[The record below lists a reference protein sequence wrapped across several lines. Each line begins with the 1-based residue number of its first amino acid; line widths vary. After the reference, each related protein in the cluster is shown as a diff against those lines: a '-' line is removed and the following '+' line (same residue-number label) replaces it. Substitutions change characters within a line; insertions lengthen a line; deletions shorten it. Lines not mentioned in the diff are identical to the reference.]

1 MSKYILCI
9 KTEPVT
15 TGEDVTCMYVYAGPS
30 YQARDPYIYQSIQ
43 CWTDPHYGRLPGS
56 GPTSSMRIR
65 IQEVKKLK
73 TGSWKQGWAGRR
85 KKKFFLNLSIFPIK
99 VTKDLLKIILK
110 ICLIYSNSYPM
121 HGRVEWF
128 VFFLDFQNWENCCR
142 SDIFVEVHCQK
153 NRHLWRSFHIQKIT
167 AALKINVFYICKYLY
182 FTLISYAMH

>member
-85 KKKFFLNLSIFPIK
+85 KKKFFLNLSIFSII
-99 VTKDLLKIILK
+99 VTKDLLEIILK
-110 ICLIYSNSYPM
+110 NCLIYSNSYPM

-128 VFFLDFQNWENCCR
+128 VFFVRFSKLGKLLPIRHICR
-142 SDIFVEVHCQK
+142 SSLPKKSASLTKFSHSKNHCGLK
-153 NRHLWRSFHIQKIT
+153 N
-167 AALKINVFYICKYLY
+167 
-182 FTLISYAMH
+182 